1 MWGRDTRYLTADDM
15 NRSQAHRINGLPSQP
30 SGFARCPLL
39 DTGAQ
44 PKRAGESRKPGKPC
58 PKSHLASP
66 AVMQARLTAR
76 PVKQR
81 QPEHIGIPPA
91 VTSGWKR
98 AKRADW

>member
-44 PKRAGESRKPGKPC
+44 PKRAGESRKPGKQR
-58 PKSHLASP
+58 PKHHRADY
-66 AVMQARLTAR
+66 AVM
-76 PVKQR
+76 
-81 QPEHIGIPPA
+81 
-91 VTSGWKR
+91 
-98 AKRADW
+98 